1 MKVQIILDDDKS
13 TEVLRIE
20 NCLENDEFVFLRL
33 FSKDQEEYKHNTVK
47 VRIEDLKIAL
57 RKITA
62 K

>member
-1 MKVQIILDDDKS
+1 MKVQIILNDDKS
-13 TEVLRIE
+13 KEILRIE
-20 NCLENDEFVFLRL
+20 NCQEDEFVYLRL
-33 FSKDQEEYKHNTVK
+33 DFKDKSPCHDNLVK